1 MGSINW
7 DALGRQ
13 RKTEYRF
20 ELGKAVIHKDTGVLD
35 MPVRLNFVMP
45 FLDYEKIKAIIIHK
59 LDLITDVDSIF
70 EYENPVL
77 EDETLAKLFL
87 PYMIEE
93 VNGEYVSITK
103 MIDEK
108 EVKIEDR
115 MVTYYALGD
124 FAAQQL
130 NDRLARKFSEI
141 LRERLGLH
149 FEVRFENN
157 TQRFEEM
164 HKFFRENEGKE
175 IEQTA
180 REYREEVRAR
190 AAAVQKKSEKSAGG
204 GFQPKGGFSA
214 KGGEGGRKRKEKE
227 ASCIRKPHYGSRY
240 IGRQYSSNSEI
251 STRRWERSLL
261 RESCSKSRSA

>member
-1 MGSINW
+1 MKDLIRGSINW
-7 DALGRQ
+7 DALGGQ
-13 RKTEYRF
+13 KSEYRF

-59 LDLITDVDSIF
+59 LDLITDVNFIF

-190 AAAVQKKSEKSAGG
+190 AAAVQKQSEKSAGG

-214 KGGEGGRKRKEKE
+214 KGGVRRRSFLHPETALWAAIYRE
-227 ASCIRKPHYGSRY
+227 AKP
-240 IGRQYSSNSEI
+240 SSSET
-251 STRRWERSLL
+251 STRRWERSL
-261 RESCSKSRSA
+261 SKAFCSKSRSA